1 MPGILLVDHRVVVKL
16 TVRFRANNQHI
27 LCLLGRAYRIKGAII
42 CLLQLLSTLNLSI
55 FNILNHR
62 LRSLII
68 FFFRAW
74 TALWR
79 ILLLAKQMSVLIRGR
94 QHLILVK
101 VVRHMHCLLPLSIS
115 SFRLIQLIFNIDLL
129 DLLANR
135 LVTLVWLFHI
145 SGLILP
151 LEGVDLIRRVFI
163 QSRLPKDSLTNT
175 WFSQSPLA
183 TGTLVESRGCTNGG
197 LTELHFVNLRGGK
210 RVLHLLLTKRIV
222 SG

>member
-27 LCLLGRAYRIKGAII
+27 LCLLGWAYRIKGAII
-42 CLLQLLSTLNLSI
+42 CLLQLPI

-101 VVRHMHCLLPLSIS
+101 VVRHMHRLLPLSIS
-115 SFRLIQLIFNIDLL
+115 SFHLIQLIFNIDLL

-135 LVTLVWLFHI
+135 LGTLVWLFHI
-145 SGLILP
+145 SGLVLP

-175 WFSQSPLA
+175 WFS
-183 TGTLVESRGCTNGG
+183 
-197 LTELHFVNLRGGK
+197 
-210 RVLHLLLTKRIV
+210 
-222 SG
+222 